1 MRESARQA
9 WRVGFHF
16 EASRRQWLL
25 CHVLLKCAYA
35 VICDFLPK
43 RSCIVLIMT
52 KGPVAPAIDA
62 AKKSDAAAL
71 NVLASPLLFSN
82 REVVIE
88 PAAGDVLALSARR
101 QEALLP

>member
-1 MRESARQA
+1 MIKWERAP
-9 WRVGFHF
+9 GKLG
-16 EASRRQWLL
+16 ASDFTLKPRGDSG
-25 CHVLLKCAYA
+25 CFAPFCLKCAYA

-43 RSCIVLIMT
+43 RSCIVLSMT
-52 KGPVAPAIDA
+52 KGPVASAIDA

-88 PAAGDVLALSARR
+88 RAAALRLAAIY
-101 QEALLP
+101 Q